1 MMKKK
6 FEKIVQTVEDD
17 IEEYFPEESFR
28 TSKSSSSTAELFV
41 GDEGSEDSE
50 DSEFTESSGIF
61 DELDF
66 ESVKKLKDLSGQ
78 FEKNLDSKGILIVD
92 DEPMILTLI
101 QKYLEKIIDD
111 NTKKKIVIAK
121 DGRDAVQKLLNQEF
135 GLIIVD
141 LEMPRM
147 HGFELIK
154 LLKAKNKTKKVPI
167 LIISGN
173 LYQKSVKEA
182 VYLGVKEI
190 LAKPFTF
197 KTFTDRI
204 RRVLKITA

>member
-1 MMKKK
+1 MKKK

-17 IEEYFPEESFR
+17 IEEYFPEGSFR
-28 TSKSSSSTAELFV
+28 ISKTSGSTAELFI
-41 GDEGSEDSE
+41 DDAEQ
-50 DSEFTESSGIF
+50 ESSFGETTGIF

-66 ESVKKLKDLSGQ
+66 DAVKKLKDFSNQ
-78 FEKNLDSKGILIVD
+78 VEKNLDSKGILIVD

-101 QKYLEKIIDD
+101 QKYLEKIIDE
-111 NTKKKIVIAK
+111 NTRKKIVVAR

-141 LEMPRM
+141 LEMPKM
-147 HGFELIK
+147 HGFDLIK
-154 LLKAKNKTKKVPI
+154 LLKAKNKTRKVPI

-204 RRVLKITA
+204 HRVLKITT

>member
-1 MMKKK
+1 MKKK

-17 IEEYFPEESFR
+17 IEEYFPEGSFR
-28 TSKSSSSTAELFV
+28 ISKSSSTTAELFV
-41 GDEGSEDSE
+41 EDGEQLEE
-50 DSEFTESSGIF
+50 DLLDESSGIF

-66 ESVKKLKDLSGQ
+66 DAVKKLKDVSNQ
-78 FEKNLDSKGILIVD
+78 VEKNLDSKGILIVD

-101 QKYLEKIIDD
+101 QKYLEKIIDE
-111 NTKKKIVIAK
+111 NTRKKIVVAR

-147 HGFELIK
+147 HGFDLIK
-154 LLKAKNKTKKVPI
+154 LLKTKSKTRKVPI

-204 RRVLKITA
+204 HRVLKISV